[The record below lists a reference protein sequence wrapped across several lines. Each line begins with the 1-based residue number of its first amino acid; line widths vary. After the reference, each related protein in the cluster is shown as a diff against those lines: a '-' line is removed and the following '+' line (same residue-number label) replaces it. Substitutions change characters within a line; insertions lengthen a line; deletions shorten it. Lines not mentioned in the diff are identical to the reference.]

1 MDDGK
6 AQTNGDDTYIDIVF
20 GYKAKRV
27 SVSREAIEHHLR
39 LSPDR
44 AAKMSAA
51 ERRAFVETNFMLVVT
66 AADRKLE
73 LSGVLADV
81 IAIETGEL

>member
-6 AQTNGDDTYIDIVF
+6 VATSGDNTIVNVVL
-20 GYKAKRV
+20 GIHPRRV
-27 SVSREAIEHHLR
+27 SVSREAIEDYLHLT
-39 LSPDR
+39 PDA

-51 ERRAFVETNFMLVVT
+51 ERRAFVQTNFMMVIT

-73 LSGVLADV
+73 RTTTPSDV
-81 IAIETGEL
+81 IVIDTGEL